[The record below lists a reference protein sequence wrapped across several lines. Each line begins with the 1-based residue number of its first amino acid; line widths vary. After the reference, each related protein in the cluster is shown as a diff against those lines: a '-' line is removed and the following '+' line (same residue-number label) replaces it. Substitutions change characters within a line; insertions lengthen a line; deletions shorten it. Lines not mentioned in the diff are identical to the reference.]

1 MITVYTFGANFG
13 LPDPSTFV
21 TKTLVHF
28 KMSGLPFQVDTEG
41 FSKAPKGKL
50 PYINDAGTIIC
61 DSTFIQIHLKEKYG
75 IDLDKG
81 LSPAERATGWALE
94 KMCED
99 HLYWA
104 IIDARW
110 MVDVNFNKGPR
121 QFFGS
126 APAPIRP
133 LIIRKVRHDI
143 KRTLYGHGL
152 GRHTRAEVETLAA
165 RDLDAIA
172 GYLGEKPFLFG
183 NEPHAADAS
192 VYASVAGALCPLFE
206 TGLRDHALKH
216 LNLSAYAARCTQR
229 WFPDLGVPEPVS

>member
-1 MITVYTFGANFG
+1 MITIYSFGPMFG

-21 TKTLVHF
+21 TKGLVMM
-28 KMSGLPFQVDTEG
+28 KMSGLPFKTDTSG

-50 PYINDAGTIIC
+50 PYMNDGGTIVA
-61 DSTFIQIHLKEKYG
+61 DSSFIRFHLEQKHG

-81 LSPAERATGWALE
+81 LTPEQRGIGWAVE

-110 MVDVNFNKGPR
+110 MVNANFDKGPR
-121 QFFGS
+121 RFFDQ

-133 LIIRKVRHDI
+133 LIVSKIRRDV
-143 KRTLYGHGL
+143 KRTLYGQGF
-152 GRHTRAEVETLAA
+152 GRHTRSEIETLAA

-172 GYLGEKPFLFG
+172 AILGDKPYLFG
-183 NEPHAADAS
+183 PEPHAADAS
-192 VYASVAGALCPLFE
+192 VWSSVTAVLCPHFDTPILAAAQKHANLVAYRDR
-206 TGLRDHALKH
+206 GL
-216 LNLSAYAARCTQR
+216 TR
-229 WFPDLGVPEPVS
+229 WFPELAAR